1 LLCQKSGR
9 YQKVTQENG
18 EEKKESVTQKAAFVQ
33 QNNHNA
39 VLSK

>member
-9 YQKVTQENG
+9 YQIVTQENG
-18 EEKKESVTQKAAFVQ
+18 EEKKGSVTQKAAFVVQ

-39 VLSK
+39 I